1 MVKLRNCLLLLWAGT
16 ALAATELK
24 VMTRYPVPGPAGGW
38 DYITVDSDN
47 RRIYVS
53 HANQVEVLDADS
65 GKPVGSIADTPGV
78 HGIAIATGTN
88 RGFTSNGRESKVSIF
103 DTQTLKLIEKVD
115 VGKGPD
121 GIYYDAGSKRIFT
134 CNHGSDD
141 VTAIDA
147 ASGKVVG
154 TVKVEGAGEQ
164 MVTGKDGTIYVNL
177 EDKSEV
183 VAFNPMTLAVKQ
195 RFPIGVG
202 KEPTGLAMDQA
213 NNRLFIGCGNEL
225 LVVMNAANG
234 KVITTFPIGKGVDAA
249 EFDADRKLV
258 YASTGD
264 GLLTVIHQLSAD
276 KYEDIG
282 PVKTQQTARTMAL
295 DTKTHQVLLPAAEME
310 NTPGADPKKKFGR
323 RVKAGTFSVL
333 VVSK

>member
-1 MVKLRNCLLLLWAGT
+1 MTKLLSTVLLLVANTG
-16 ALAATELK
+16 LAATDLK
-24 VMTRYPVPGPAGGW
+24 VMTRYPVQGPAGGW
-38 DYITVDSDN
+38 DYITVDSDG
-47 RRIYVS
+47 RRIYVA

-65 GKPVGSIADTPGV
+65 GKTVGSITDTPGV

-121 GIYYDAGSKRIFT
+121 GIYYDAASKRIFT

-147 ASGKVVG
+147 ATGKVVG

-183 VAFNPMTLAVKQ
+183 VAFNPVTLAVTQ

-202 KEPTGLAMDQA
+202 KEPTGLAMDKA

-249 EFDADRKLV
+249 EFDADRKLI

-264 GLLTVIHQLSAD
+264 GNLTVIHQLSAD
-276 KYEDIG
+276 KYEDVG

-323 RVKAGTFSVL
+323 RVKAGTFVVL